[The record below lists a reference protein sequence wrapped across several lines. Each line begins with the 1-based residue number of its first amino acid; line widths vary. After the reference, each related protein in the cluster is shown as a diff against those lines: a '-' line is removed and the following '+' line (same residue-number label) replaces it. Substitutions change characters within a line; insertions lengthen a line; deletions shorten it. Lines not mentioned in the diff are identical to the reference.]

1 MTIPGWITLAI
12 IGLASLLI
20 MTGLVRPDLTALLVM
35 VSLGVTGVLT
45 PAQTFSGFSQAA
57 VLTIL
62 SLFVLTAGLEKTG
75 VTQWLSRR
83 FLGRLGHSTRLLTGA
98 ITLAGGALSL
108 FMNSVAAA
116 AVLLPPT
123 MGLARRAKVPPSR
136 LLMPL
141 AFGTLLGGTATLL
154 TTANIIASTTLT
166 QAGFAPFGLLD
177 FLPVGLPLLTA
188 GTLLILTLG
197 PRLLPARDVAG
208 SVARMSR
215 LETELAQLYHLRE
228 GTREVQILPASSMAG
243 QTLREGGWGE
253 DLGLIVLGVLHSD
266 RLRLAPDRDT
276 PIQVGDVV
284 LVDGVPTP
292 EQMDRYGLGHHD
304 GSELAQMLATTDY
317 PLVEVILTPHSTL
330 EGQTLREIRFRERY
344 GIQALALWREGE
356 VRQTDIAGIPLRFG
370 DAMLMQGPRAQVELL
385 AANPDFLL
393 LEEESQARPSAKA
406 PLSVL
411 ILLGALVLAAA
422 GALPISL
429 AALAAMALMVL
440 TGCIKMEE
448 AYRAI
453 EWKAIFLIAGMLP
466 ISVALQTT
474 GTAKILGEL
483 LGAATAG
490 MGPLGAAAVLV
501 VATIGVSLL
510 LGGQA
515 AAVILAPIAIA
526 VAALQ
531 GVDPHGLVM
540 SVAIGC
546 SLAFLSPL
554 GHPSNLLV
562 MGPGGYTFR
571 DYMRLGLPLAVL
583 SVIVALAG
591 LHWFWGL

>member
-1 MTIPGWITLAI
+1 MAI
-12 IGLASLLI
+12 IGVASLLI
-20 MTGLVRPDLTALLVM
+20 MTGKVRPDLTALLVA
-35 VSLGVTGVLT
+35 VSLGITGVLT
-45 PAQTFSGFSQAA
+45 PAQAFSGFSQSA
-57 VLTIL
+57 VITIL
-62 SLFVLTAGLEKTG
+62 SLFVLTSGLEKTG
-75 VTQWLSRR
+75 VTQWLGRR
-83 FLGRLGHSTRLLTGA
+83 LLGRLGHSTRLLTTGV
-98 ITLAGGALSL
+98 TLGGGIMSL

-123 MGLARRAKVPPSR
+123 MGLARRAKIPPSR

-154 TTANIIASTTLT
+154 TTANIIASTTLS
-166 QAGFAPFGLLD
+166 QAGFQAFGLLD
-177 FLPVGLPLLTA
+177 FLPVGLPLLIA
-188 GTLLILTLG
+188 GTLLILVVG
-197 PRLLPARDVAG
+197 PRLLPARDVGG

-228 GTREVQILPASSMAG
+228 STCEFQISPASNMAG
-243 QTLREGGWGE
+243 QTLGEGRWGE
-253 DLGLIVLGVLHSD
+253 DLGLIVLGVLHD
-266 RLRLAPDRDT
+266 GRLRLAPDRDT
-276 PIQVGDVV
+276 EIQVGDVV
-284 LVDGVPTP
+284 LVDGVPTQ
-292 EQMDRYGLGHHD
+292 EVMDQHGLGRH
-304 GSELAQMLATTDY
+304 GASELAQMLATTDY
-317 PLVEVILTPHSTL
+317 PLVEVILTPHSEL
-330 EGQTLREIRFRERY
+330 EGQTLRDIRFRERY

-356 VRQTDIAGIPLRFG
+356 VRQAEIADIPLRFG
-370 DAMLMQGPRAQVELL
+370 DAMLMQGPREQVELL
-385 AANPDFLL
+385 ATDPNFLL
-393 LEEESQARPSAKA
+393 LEEESEARPSAKA
-406 PLSVL
+406 PLAVL
-411 ILLGALVLAAA
+411 ILLGALVLA
-422 GALPISL
+422 GIGTLPISL
-429 AALAAMALMVL
+429 AALSAVALMVL

-474 GTAKILGEL
+474 GTARILGEMV
-483 LGAATAG
+483 ASATG
-490 MGPLGAAAVLV
+490 NMGPLGAAAVLLIV
-501 VATIGVSLL
+501 TITISLL

-540 SVAIGC
+540 AVAVGC
-546 SLAFLSPL
+546 SMAFLSPL

-571 DYMRLGLPLAVL
+571 DYTRLGIPLAAL
-583 SVIVALAG
+583 SVLVALAG

>member
-1 MTIPGWITLAI
+1 MTLPGWITLAI
-12 IGLASLLI
+12 IGLASLMI
-20 MTGLVRPDLTALLVM
+20 MTGKVRPDLTALLVA
-35 VSLGVTGVLT
+35 VSLGITGVLT
-45 PAQTFSGFSQAA
+45 PAQAFSGFSQSA
-57 VLTIL
+57 VITIL
-62 SLFVLTAGLEKTG
+62 SLFVLTSGLEKTG
-75 VTQWLSRR
+75 VTQWLGRR
-83 FLGRLGHSTRLLTGA
+83 LLGRLGHSTRLLTAGV
-98 ITLAGGALSL
+98 TLGGGILSL

-116 AVLLPPT
+116 AVLLPAT
-123 MGLARRAKVPPSR
+123 MGLARRVKIPPSR

-154 TTANIIASTTLT
+154 TTANIIASTTLS
-166 QAGFAPFGLLD
+166 QAGFQPFGLLE
-177 FLPVGLPLLTA
+177 FLPVGLPLLIA
-188 GTLLILTLG
+188 GTLLILAIG

-215 LETELAQLYHLRE
+215 LENELAQLYHLRE
-228 GTREVQILPASSMAG
+228 STREFQILPASKMAG
-243 QTLREGGWGE
+243 HTLREGRWGE
-253 DLGLIVLGVLHSD
+253 DLGVIVLGILHNG

-276 PIQVGDVV
+276 EIQVGDVV
-284 LVDGVPTP
+284 LVDGVPTQ
-292 EQMDRYGLGHHD
+292 EEMDRYGLAHHAA
-304 GSELAQMLATTDY
+304 SELAQMLATTDY
-317 PLVEVILTPHSTL
+317 PLVEVILTPHSEL
-330 EGQTLREIRFRERY
+330 EGQTLRDIRFRERY
-344 GIQALALWREGE
+344 GIQALALWREGQ
-356 VRQTDIAGIPLRFG
+356 VRQAEIADIPLRFG
-370 DAMLMQGPRAQVELL
+370 DAMLMQGPREQVELL
-385 AANPDFLL
+385 ATDPNFLL
-393 LEEESQARPSAKA
+393 LEEETEARPSAKA

-411 ILLGALVLAAA
+411 ILLGALVLAGI

-429 AALAAMALMVL
+429 AALSAVALMVL

-474 GTAKILGEL
+474 GTAKILGEMV
-483 LGAATAG
+483 AATTG
-490 MGPLGAAAVLV
+490 NMGPLGAAAVLLLV
-501 VATIGVSLL
+501 TIGISLL

-540 SVAIGC
+540 AVAVGC
-546 SLAFLSPL
+546 SMAFLSPL

-571 DYMRLGLPLAVL
+571 DYTRLGIPLAAL
-583 SVIVALAG
+583 SVLVALVG